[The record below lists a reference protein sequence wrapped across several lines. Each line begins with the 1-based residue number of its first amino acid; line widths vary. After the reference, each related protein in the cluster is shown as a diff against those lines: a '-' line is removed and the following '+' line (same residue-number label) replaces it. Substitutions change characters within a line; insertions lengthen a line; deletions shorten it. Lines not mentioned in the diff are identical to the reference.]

1 MRFSFLARSALVALT
16 VAATATLSACSKK
29 PDAATEITDTDE
41 SASAEEAL
49 TEQQPAAAVTWLVT
63 PDGQVKAVVK
73 SPDGKPLDKGV
84 TGTVTARP
92 LDKDAK
98 PVTAKLEAGAKPG
111 AYTATLPKL
120 EADLTDVT
128 YKLEVD
134 GKPVN
139 GTLHLPRGG
148 TKQLAANAKAV
159 AEAKPVADTKGP
171 NGGVVQVVG
180 DDIVEIV
187 ADKATGQVRVYV
199 LDDDLKPIPVGK
211 RKVKLAAVASSPEV
225 VELQAEPKGLYFT
238 GKFTGKTNPVKLT
251 VVLYADVDV
260 EPVVVLCGWKPA
272 TVIVVGPG
280 APVVLPIFVV
290 VNWAP
295 VVVIDNS
302 PPVVI
307 IHHGKGKGKG
317 KWGWG
322 GKKVHIKIH

>member
-1 MRFSFLARSALVALT
+1 MRFSFLARSALLALT
-16 VAATATLSACSKK
+16 VASTATLAACSKK
-29 PDAATEITDTDE
+29 PAADDIANTNE
-41 SASAEEAL
+41 SVSAEEAL

-63 PDGQVKAVVK
+63 PEGQVKAIVK

-84 TGTVTARP
+84 TGTVTAKP

-98 PVTAKLEAGAKPG
+98 PVTAKLEADAKPG
-111 AYTATLPKL
+111 AYMATLPKL
-120 EADLTDVT
+120 EADLTDVS

-134 GKPVN
+134 GKPVV

-159 AEAKPVADTKGP
+159 AEAKPVGDQKGP
-171 NGGVVQVVG
+171 NGGIVQVVG
-180 DDIVEIV
+180 DDVVEIV

-211 RKVKLAAVASSPEV
+211 RKVKLAAVAGSPEV
-225 VELQAEPKGLYFT
+225 VELQTEPKGLFFT
-238 GKFTGKTNPVKLT
+238 GKFAGKSNPVKLT
-251 VVLYADVDV
+251 VVLYPDVGV

-295 VVVIDNS
+295 VVVVNNS
-302 PPVVI
+302 PPVI
-307 IHHGKGKGKG
+307 IINHGKGKGKG